1 MPLRHL
7 LLTGFLIL
15 GYSALGAQQA
25 PTAEPVATATPVGP
39 TSKPAASAAPAAA
52 AQASKPSIALS
63 APREMGSVRFGI
75 LGDTGTGDRRQ
86 YEVGDLMTKAMQ
98 IFPFEFVIMLGDNI
112 YGSERPQDFV
122 KKFEKPYE
130 GILSQKIPFYAA
142 LGNHDDPTQRYYKP
156 FNMNGERFY
165 TFKKGDAR
173 FFALDSNY
181 MDQEQLK
188 WIEEQLSR
196 ANDRWKIAFFHHP
209 LYSSGARHGSE
220 VDLRTRLEPLF
231 VKYGVDIVFAGH
243 EHFYERIVP
252 QKGIYY
258 FTQGGSAKLREGN
271 IRVNSALTSK
281 GFDTDNVFMVAE
293 LGKDFMQFQVI
304 SRRGKRVDSGSVPL
318 MPEPKQA
325 DDKSRSQ

>member
-25 PTAEPVATATPVGP
+25 PTAKPVEP
-39 TSKPAASAAPAAA
+39 TSKPGALPASAAAARA
-52 AQASKPSIALS
+52 ATPSIDLS
-63 APREMGSVRFGI
+63 PPREMGSVRFGI

-142 LGNHDDPTQRYYKP
+142 LCNHDDPTQRYYKP

-304 SRRGKRVDSGSVPL
+304 SRTGKRVDSGSVPL

>member
-1 MPLRHL
+1 MRLRPL
-7 LLTGFLIL
+7 LLTVLLTL
-15 GYSALGAQQA
+15 GCSALGAQQA
-25 PTAEPVATATPVGP
+25 PTAKPAAP
-39 TSKPAASAAPAAA
+39 TSKPAPPAAA
-52 AQASKPSIALS
+52 QTAKPSLEIS
-63 APREMGSVRFGI
+63 APRDMDSVRFAI
-75 LGDTGTGDRRQ
+75 IGDTGTGDRRQ
-86 YEVGDLMTKAMQ
+86 YEVGAQMTTAMQ

-130 GILSQKIPFYAA
+130 GILSQKIPFYAS

-181 MDQEQLK
+181 MDQPQLK
-188 WIEEQLSR
+188 WLEEQLSR

-220 VDLRTRLEPLF
+220 IDLRTRLEPLF
-231 VKYGVDIVFAGH
+231 VKYGLDIVFAGH

-271 IRVNSALTSK
+271 IRTNSALTAK
-281 GFDTDNVFMVAE
+281 GFDVDNVFMVAE
-293 LGKDFMQFQVI
+293 LDKDSMQFQVV
-304 SRRGKRVDSGSVPL
+304 SRTGKRVDSGSVPL

-325 DDKSRSQ
+325 EDKSRSQ